1 MDEAMLLHELLHIK
15 YWDALQ
21 NSVWCI
27 CRALHWCNPLVLLAI
42 DRAELDMESL
52 CDQRV
57 LERLEGKRGG
67 LTGIRFWLWPMAAIL
82 AFRGPLPW
90 PTAAEISAG
99 ALR

>member
-1 MDEAMLLHELLHIK
+1 MDEAVLLHELLHIK

-27 CRALHWCNPLVLLAI
+27 CRALHWCNPLVRLAI

-57 LERLEGKRGG
+57 LEQYGG
-67 LTGIRFWLWPMAAIL
+67 GSAAGLRVYAFGYGRWLLFL
-82 AFRGPLPW
+82 AFPGTTSMADSR
-90 PTAAEISAG
+90 
-99 ALR
+99 

>member
-1 MDEAMLLHELLHIK
+1 MVLPEGTVDEAVLLHELLHIK

-27 CRALHWCNPLVLLAI
+27 CRALHWCNPLVRLAI

-57 LERLEGKRGG
+57 LERLEGEARRAYGY
-67 LTGIRFWLWPMAAIL
+67 T
-82 AFRGPLPW
+82 AFG
-90 PTAAEISAG
+90 
-99 ALR
+99 